1 VPPDLSDMKH
11 LRDRGVSVLLLALAP
26 ALFIQGVL
34 AQDRLKTMPG
44 YQRHEKIAPQI
55 AGSVVLG
62 TLKVNWTNDGNAFE
76 YQREGRHYRYEVL
89 SRTRTELHVP
99 TNAASTGTR
108 RPSAPEN
115 RAKRQS
121 SDRPARGRQFDSA
134 ASPDGKFKA
143 IYHDRNVWLAE
154 TNGTNEVAVT
164 VEGSPTNRV
173 KYGTA
178 SWAYGEELRQ
188 RTAMWWSTNSQKLAF
203 YRFDESHVPDFYL
216 ALDLTTTQDK
226 LGVEPYPKAGGT
238 NPVVDLLI
246 YDVKAKTTVRVD
258 VRDGQPWDN
267 NVVGHYVY
275 GVAWSPDG
283 TQLLFHRTNRRQNIL
298 EFCAADPA
306 SGKCRVI
313 VHETWP
319 ASWVENLP
327 SMRFLQDGRR
337 FLWTSQRS
345 GWKNFY
351 LYDLVEGLLRPLT
364 EYGFD
369 VGEVVDVDE
378 RFGVVYYLAHSGD
391 NPLKPQLHRVG
402 LDGKGERRLTD
413 PAFHHSIAFSPNHR
427 FFLDTEQ
434 THDCPPFTTLRD
446 YEGNALEKLASSDST
461 KFHKLGLRP
470 VELLCFKAAD
480 GQTDLY
486 GMLHFPSN
494 FRPDKKYPV
503 LVSVYAGPETSGA
516 RESFTLPS
524 ASTEYGF
531 LVASFDSRSAPG
543 RGKRLLDSI
552 YRHLGQT
559 EIDDQATGLKSL
571 WTRRY
576 VNRRRVGVYGTS
588 YGGTAAAMCLLR
600 YPEVFQAAC
609 SSSPVTDFR
618 NYDTIY
624 AERYLWI
631 PQECKA
637 TYDAASLL
645 TYAGQLRGRL
655 MLYYG
660 SADDNVHPSNM
671 MQFVQALQ
679 KAGKGFELQAGPDQ
693 GHGGLNQE
701 RMMEFFIENLV
712 LK

>member
-1 VPPDLSDMKH
+1 MTPDLSNIKH
-11 LRDRGVSVLLLALAP
+11 LSDRGVSLILLALVP
-26 ALFIQGVL
+26 VFFIQGVM

-44 YQRHEKIAPQI
+44 YQRHEKITPQI

-62 TLKVNWTNDGNAFE
+62 RLKVNWTNDGNAFE
-76 YQREGRHYRYEVL
+76 YQRAGKHYRYDVL
-89 SRTRTELHVP
+89 SRTGTELP
-99 TNAASTGTR
+99 GSTNATSTGTQ
-108 RPSAPEN
+108 RPAVADK

-121 SDRPARGRQFDSA
+121 GDSPARGRQFKSVV
-134 ASPDGKFKA
+134 SPDGNFQA

-154 TNGTNEVAVT
+154 TSGTNEVAIT
-164 VEGSPTNRV
+164 GAGSPTNRV
-173 KYGTA
+173 KYGAA
-178 SWAYGEELRQ
+178 SWVYGEELEQ
-188 RTAMWWSTNSQKLAF
+188 KTALWWSTNSQKLAF
-203 YRFDESHVPDFYL
+203 YRFDESGVPDFYL
-216 ALDLTTTQDK
+216 ALDQTSIQDK
-226 LGVEPYPKAGGT
+226 VGVEPYPKAGGT
-238 NPVVDLLI
+238 NPVVDLFI
-246 YDVKAKTTVRVD
+246 YDVTAKTTVRVD
-258 VRDGQPWDN
+258 VRDGQPGDN
-267 NVVGHYVY
+267 QVVGHYVY
-275 GVAWSPDG
+275 GIAWSPDG
-283 TQLLFHRTNRRQNIL
+283 AELLFHRTNRRQNIL
-298 EFCAADPA
+298 EYCAADPVT
-306 SGKCRVI
+306 GKCRVI

-327 SMRFLQDGRR
+327 PMRFLQDGRR
-337 FLWTSQRS
+337 FLWISQRS
-345 GWKNFY
+345 GWKNIY

-364 EYGFD
+364 EHGFD
-369 VGEVVDVDE
+369 VGDVVDLDE
-378 RFGVVYYLAHSGD
+378 RSGVVYYLARSGD

-402 LDGKGERRLTD
+402 LDGQGERRLTD
-413 PAFHHSIAFSPNHR
+413 PAFHHSITWSPNYR
-427 FFLDTEQ
+427 YFLDTEE

-446 YEGNALEKLASSDST
+446 CEGNALDKLAASDAM
-461 KFHKLGLRP
+461 KFHQLGLRP

-494 FRPDKKYPV
+494 FRPDKKYPL

-516 RESFTLPS
+516 HETFTLPS
-524 ASTEYGF
+524 SSTEYGF

-543 RGKRLLDSI
+543 RGKRILDSI
-552 YRHLGQT
+552 YQHLGQV
-559 EIDDQATGLKSL
+559 EINDQAEGVKSL
-571 WTRRY
+571 WSRRY
-576 VNRRRVGVYGTS
+576 VNRRRVGIYGTS

-600 YPEVFQAAC
+600 HPEVFQVAC
-609 SSSPVTDFR
+609 ASSPVTDFR

-624 AERYLWI
+624 TERYLWI

-637 TYDAASLL
+637 AYDAASLL

-679 KAGKGFELQAGPDQ
+679 KAGKGFELQVGPDQ
-693 GHGGLNQE
+693 GHGGLNHE